1 MADREKI
8 LEDILGV
15 LPDMS
20 PPWLQY
26 QIALHLAIDPNPSHT
41 QMRILDSAFAYG
53 YVKVAEQPVPPGI
66 PPIPRLP
73 IPATAAAAVPLP
85 PVQPPQPR
93 KRKASEPTISPNKKQ
108 ALDKTVDFTQVTR
121 PFVQGR
127 DFKYQEL
134 SLSYLN
140 AELANLPNNHIRRQ
154 FHRFQYLVPA
164 YLALRQQLASGALD
178 GSLLKK
184 RRNATGPVGA
194 ECEPSPLFLA
204 EKRALDSYIASGC
217 KNIKLLREAAPPQEV
232 DLTRPRTPIASASR
246 SSSRS
251 SSPFPGPSQSTVP
264 NSTQSSRTSLGS
276 PVKRWSPPN
285 HGVNSAN
292 QGRESRSPSP
302 LARQHHSRSPTPI
315 EIETQ
320 ATDASVV
327 VIESQDSD
335 IVVIESQR
343 DELEVPKSP
352 PPARPANLE
361 CGCCFTEYEFSDML
375 QCAEGHLFCPQ
386 CTKKNA
392 ETAVGDNKPEILCM
406 DQSGCRAPFPD
417 EQIQRVLPPNTI
429 DLLQRIRQ
437 KKAVDDARIPGL
449 EHCPFCDYAY
459 IITDGGPT
467 FVCQKPSCMV
477 VSCRRCRRVEHGGMT
492 CEQVI
497 QREKSSQGEHAIA
510 EAMTMALVR
519 DCPEC
524 KTPFMKETG
533 CNKMVCP
540 KCETVSCYICRQKVS
555 QISPYTHFDR
565 DPDAY
570 DLPPDNRKC
579 PLWDIDRAGRAG
591 GSPTPTRYAAV
602 DTSDPASSPTRIPPN
617 TGFQDAGDFTLISSP
632 EDVEFKVFRLF
643 LMTASPV
650 FQDILTSGSGPP
662 VMKLSEDAETV
673 AALLQYIYPRE
684 NPTIKSYVLFEK
696 VLEAAR
702 KYELGFITSDLRASM
717 RSESPALTWLRTEPL
732 RIYAL
737 AVRHELKEEIAIAA
751 KLTIGKYDFASAKA
765 ASELCALNIP
775 SRDAVML
782 MRMHMARAGALSDL
796 LVNAESNPRY
806 FAGFPVK
813 CDQCKHEG
821 GSASELQKAWMK
833 EAVALLRKEP
843 LDKAHRLFEQEFFLG
858 LKLRCRC
865 ARCRDADLY
874 DRAHKVWAEECREKL
889 VELKLDDL

>member
-93 KRKASEPTISPNKKQ
+93 VRPPAQPVQIPPGAHAAQKRKASEPTISPNKKQ

-194 ECEPSPLFLA
+194 ECEPSPLFVA

-217 KNIKLLREAAPPQEV
+217 KNIKLLCEAAPPQEV

-251 SSPFPGPSQSTVP
+251 NSPFPGPSQSTVP

-392 ETAVGDNKPEILCM
+392 ETAVGDNKPEILLACM
-406 DQSGCRAPFPD
+406 DQSGCRASFPD

-591 GSPTPTRYAAV
+591 GSPTRLHAEEVARAEREARARYAV
-602 DTSDPASSPTRIPPN
+602 LP
-617 TGFQDAGDFTLISSP
+617 
-632 EDVEFKVFRLF
+632 RLN
-643 LMTASPV
+643 A
-650 FQDILTSGSGPP
+650 
-662 VMKLSEDAETV
+662 
-673 AALLQYIYPRE
+673 PR
-684 NPTIKSYVLFEK
+684 F
-696 VLEAAR
+696 
-702 KYELGFITSDLRASM
+702 
-717 RSESPALTWLRTEPL
+717 
-732 RIYAL
+732 
-737 AVRHELKEEIAIAA
+737 
-751 KLTIGKYDFASAKA
+751 
-765 ASELCALNIP
+765 
-775 SRDAVML
+775 
-782 MRMHMARAGALSDL
+782 
-796 LVNAESNPRY
+796 
-806 FAGFPVK
+806 
-813 CDQCKHEG
+813 
-821 GSASELQKAWMK
+821 
-833 EAVALLRKEP
+833 
-843 LDKAHRLFEQEFFLG
+843 
-858 LKLRCRC
+858 
-865 ARCRDADLY
+865 
-874 DRAHKVWAEECREKL
+874 
-889 VELKLDDL
+889 